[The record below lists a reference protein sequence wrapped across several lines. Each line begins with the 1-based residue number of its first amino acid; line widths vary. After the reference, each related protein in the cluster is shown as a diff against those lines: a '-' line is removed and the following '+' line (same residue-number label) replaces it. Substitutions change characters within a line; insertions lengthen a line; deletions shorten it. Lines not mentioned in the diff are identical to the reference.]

1 MKTLLFSLF
10 ICIIFSAQAQYR
22 LAFTNA
28 DSSKTVIIKQK
39 DLARLSYKGYM
50 SQPQEA
56 EGNVSSITDSSI
68 SLAPR
73 KKFLQKKRDG
83 QTILIRDITGFRLY
97 SKFRPAAE
105 TIYAVASVGITG
117 AVAGIISDAS
127 SSTVVIILSSA
138 ATATVTTAMKNIFF
152 SHRIKNYLVEGW
164 TMRLLQNQL
173 QPAK

>member
-1 MKTLLFSLF
+1 
-10 ICIIFSAQAQYR
+10 
-22 LAFTNA
+22 
-28 DSSKTVIIKQK
+28 
-39 DLARLSYKGYM
+39 
-50 SQPQEA
+50 
-56 EGNVSSITDSSI
+56 
-68 SLAPR
+68 
-73 KKFLQKKRDG
+73 
-83 QTILIRDITGFRLY
+83 
-97 SKFRPAAE
+97 
-105 TIYAVASVGITG
+105 VGITG

>member
-73 KKFLQKKRDG
+73 KKFLQKKLTG
-83 QTILIRDITGFRLY
+83 KPYLSVILQALGY
-97 SKFRPAAE
+97 
-105 TIYAVASVGITG
+105 
-117 AVAGIISDAS
+117 
-127 SSTVVIILSSA
+127 ILSS
-138 ATATVTTAMKNIFF
+138 
-152 SHRIKNYLVEGW
+152 G
-164 TMRLLQNQL
+164 LLRKLYMLWQVWAL
-173 QPAK
+173 QAL